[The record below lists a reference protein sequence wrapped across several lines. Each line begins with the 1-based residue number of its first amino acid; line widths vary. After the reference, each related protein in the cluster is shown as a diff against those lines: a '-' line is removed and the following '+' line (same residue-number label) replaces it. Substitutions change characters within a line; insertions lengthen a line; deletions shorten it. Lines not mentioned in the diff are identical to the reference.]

1 MRVSTGVEWAMH
13 TAVLLAQA
21 PEGAWTSRRTIAEFY
36 DLPEPYLAKY
46 LRRLVAAGVLVATT
60 GPKGG
65 YRLAAPA
72 EKITALDV
80 FEAIEGTAPAFTC
93 QDIRRHGLGA
103 ATPEECRR
111 KCIIHTLVDSADAAW
126 RSELAKK
133 AIADLVSVLPSTLKH
148 RTSTILSDAA
158 SGANRETGKP
168 RR

>member
-1 MRVSTGVEWAMH
+1 MDLTADDRRVLRPAR
-13 TAVLLAQA
+13 AVPGQV
-21 PEGAWTSRRTIAEFY
+21 P
-36 DLPEPYLAKY
+36 
-46 LRRLVAAGVLVATT
+46 RRLVAAGVLVATT

-111 KCIIHTLVDSADAAW
+111 RCIIHTLVDSADAAW

-133 AIADLVSVLPSTLKH
+133 TIADLVSVLPSTLKH

>member
-1 MRVSTGVEWAMH
+1 MRVSKGVEWALH

-36 DLPEPYLAKY
+36 DLPESYLAKY

-60 GPKGG
+60 GPSGG

-72 EKITALDV
+72 EKITALDA
-80 FEAIEGTAPAFTC
+80 FEAMEGSAPAFTC

-111 KCIIHTLVDSADAAW
+111 KCIIHALVDSADSAW
-126 RSELAKK
+126 RSELAQKT
-133 AIADLVSVLPSTLKH
+133 IADLVSVLPATLKR
-148 RTSTILSDAA
+148 RTSRILSEAA
-158 SGANRETGKP
+158 QRAGS
-168 RR
+168 

>member
-21 PEGAWTSRRTIAEFY
+21 PEGAWTSRRTIDEFY

-111 KCIIHTLVDSADAAW
+111 RCIIHTLVDSADAAW

-133 AIADLVSVLPSTLKH
+133 TIADLVSVLPSTLKH